1 MNNPPYSALIRLIA
15 PTDTATKLLLG
26 LILVGTVA
34 SAHAQGILANGSV
47 SGSGSGPYTYTL
59 TFGDSASA
67 SSSIGSIWYAWVPG
81 QFFLPSNPTG
91 ASAPTGWTANLSGT
105 ANSVQWTANSAAFYI
120 APGSSLSGFG
130 YAANFSPAQ
139 LAAAPNSGESVA
151 YAAGLFSSPS
161 DTFFVSIVPEPS
173 PLALLALGA
182 AGLCLFGRHRL
193 RAGAP

>member
-1 MNNPPYSALIRLIA
+1 MNNPPHTALIRVIA
-15 PTDTATKLLLG
+15 TASTATKMLLG
-26 LILVGTVA
+26 LILIGTAAPV
-34 SAHAQGILANGSV
+34 HAQGILANGTV
-47 SGSGSGPYTYTL
+47 SGAGSGPYTYTL
-59 TFGDSASA
+59 TFGDSAGA
-67 SSSIGSIWYAWVPG
+67 TTSIGSIWYAWVPG

-130 YAANFSPAQ
+130 YTANFSPAQ
-139 LAAAPNSGESVA
+139 LAAALNSGESVA

-173 PLALLALGA
+173 PLALLLLGA
-182 AGLCLFGRHRL
+182 AGLCLFGRRRF
-193 RAGAP
+193 RAG